1 MCAFRLSPAGLF
13 DRLRVCLNLWPVN
26 LYFVFTSLDKT
37 SKWALLWG
45 EGKHSVGEYRMP
57 VIGSYFTARRRRGER
72 LALHENHSKPLT
84 VVLMRTT
91 LTIQLQHIYIYSRL
105 HRNRQ
110 TTKFS
115 PWGIGEKRKRENKS
129 RGLSNGIL
137 ILRLGCLFVS
147 LASFHLSPAVRKWL
161 VLKMYIFK
169 HDPVLSV
176 VACWLKGNLALVISV
191 YRSRAVFLQTFF
203 MPCTT
208 SEYVRLCKNHPIWQ
222 AFKYNTIARPTYIA
236 G

>member
-1 MCAFRLSPAGLF
+1 M
-13 DRLRVCLNLWPVN
+13 
-26 LYFVFTSLDKT
+26 
-37 SKWALLWG
+37 
-45 EGKHSVGEYRMP
+45 GEYRMP

-129 RGLSNGIL
+129 RG
-137 ILRLGCLFVS
+137 
-147 LASFHLSPAVRKWL
+147 P
-161 VLKMYIFK
+161 LKRNI
-169 HDPVLSV
+169 
-176 VACWLKGNLALVISV
+176 NLAFGMFVCL
-191 YRSRAVFLQTFF
+191 SRLF
-203 MPCTT
+203 
-208 SEYVRLCKNHPIWQ
+208 S
-222 AFKYNTIARPTYIA
+222 FKSSCEEVTGP
-236 G
+236 